1 MRSLYEKNP
10 ENWDKLARFGYPEFR
25 ELAKHFSRNIDLD
38 EALNPDGRR
47 LSSHWGR
54 GNNMPSLKSVAAAR
68 KLLEKMQ
75 GDKMNKNTPD
85 LWTANNRVEAKEI
98 PVPPEVKQMVLVA
111 GPEASLKKLENIA
124 KMLGCEVVD
133 V

>member
-1 MRSLYEKNP
+1 MRSLYDKNP
-10 ENWDKLARFGYPEFR
+10 ESWDKLARFGHPEFR
-25 ELAKHFSRNIDLD
+25 ELAKKFSRYIDLD
-38 EALNPDGRR
+38 HALSPEGKKV
-47 LSSHWGR
+47 SAGWGR
-54 GNNMPSLKSVAAAR
+54 GRYMPSVNSIVAAR
-68 KLLEKMQ
+68 NLLEKIQ
-75 GDKMNKNTPD
+75 GDQMNNITPD

-98 PVPPEVKQMVLVA
+98 PAPPEAKQMVLIA

>member
-10 ENWDKLARFGYPEFR
+10 ESWDKLARFGHPEFR
-25 ELAKHFSRNIDLD
+25 ELAKKFSRYSDLD
-38 EALNPDGRR
+38 RAISPEGKKISSGWGSGRY
-47 LSSHWGR
+47 
-54 GNNMPSLKSVAAAR
+54 MPSVNSIVAAR
-68 KLLEKMQ
+68 NLLEKIQ
-75 GDKMNKNTPD
+75 GEQMSKNTPD
-85 LWTANNRVEAKEI
+85 LWTTNNRIEAKEI
-98 PVPPEVKQMVLVA
+98 PPEVKQMVLIA

>member
-10 ENWDKLARFGYPEFR
+10 ESWDKLARFGHPEFR
-25 ELAKHFSRNIDLD
+25 ELAKKFSRYSDLD
-38 EALNPDGRR
+38 RAISPEGKKISSGWGSGRY
-47 LSSHWGR
+47 
-54 GNNMPSLKSVAAAR
+54 MPSVNSIVAAR
-68 KLLEKMQ
+68 NLLEKIQ
-75 GDKMNKNTPD
+75 GEQMSKNTPD
-85 LWTANNRVEAKEI
+85 LWTTNNRIEAKE
-98 PVPPEVKQMVLVA
+98 PPAPAEVKQMVLIA

>member
-10 ENWDKLARFGYPEFR
+10 ENWDKLARFGHPEFR
-25 ELAKHFSRNIDLD
+25 ELAKRFSRYSELD
-38 EALNPDGRR
+38 QA
-47 LSSHWGR
+47 LSSEGKKVSSGWGGGR
-54 GNNMPSLKSVAAAR
+54 YMPSVNSIVAAR
-68 KLLEKMQ
+68 NLLEKIQ
-75 GDKMNKNTPD
+75 GKQMNKNTPD

-98 PVPPEVKQMVLVA
+98 PVPPEAKQMVLVA

>member
-1 MRSLYEKNP
+1 MRSLYEKKP

-25 ELAKHFSRNIDLD
+25 ELAKHFSRNVDFD

-47 LSSHWGR
+47 LSSHWG
-54 GNNMPSLKSVAAAR
+54 GGSNMPSMKSIEAAR
-68 KLLEKMQ
+68 KLLKKIQ
-75 GDKMNKNTPD
+75 GDQMNKITPD
-85 LWTANNRVEAKEI
+85 LWSANNRIEAKET
-98 PVPPEVKQMVLVA
+98 PTPTEVKQMILIA
-111 GPEASLKKLENIA
+111 GPDASLKKLENIA